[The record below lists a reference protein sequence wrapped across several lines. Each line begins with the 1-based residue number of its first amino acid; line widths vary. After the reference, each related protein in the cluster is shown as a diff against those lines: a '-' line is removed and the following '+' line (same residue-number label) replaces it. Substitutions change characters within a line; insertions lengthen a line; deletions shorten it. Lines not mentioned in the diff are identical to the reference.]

1 MPKDYY
7 QEFQD
12 LDLIHYDNELSDD
25 RFRQSKLPGRFRPSK
40 LPGRFRPSKLP
51 GRFRPSK
58 LPGRFRPSKLPGRF
72 RPSKLPGRFRQS
84 ELPDPDGEG
93 GASAGSGDMLA
104 AEIEEL
110 IRWDKLSIRWD
121 RLISEATTGF
131 NRVVRKNAFGT
142 VHDVRNA
149 PQSLFR
155 AVPRG
160 EGNELALA
168 YLFTLSNDNGEGLK
182 NRFLGGVDRLSQYIQ
197 ARSRV
202 EWISPR
208 EAVRPLDF
216 YNLVSGLHEHG
227 YLHAEHGY
235 LHAGGEWGVL
245 DIPVIMTLDQITSAL
260 ERSSGDAYYQLNT
273 GNHELVVAKKT
284 IAGQPRYFFYD
295 PNLAEVSLQGATQAD
310 SALAL
315 KKVIKSHLDQKS
327 KDGNWDGTLAD
338 FYGVRKDDSGKI
350 TFDVYHLNQARLNGK
365 QAFVD
370 FENLLSSDAY
380 RTERDRLVDVGNV
393 TVEGVTLSAVEL
405 YDLGATIDG
414 ERITS
419 ALDLSSAEIQAK
431 LKFLPKYLVKRL
443 VGVNSAS
450 ASDTQMQRNVQLL
463 RKLIDR
469 EGGDTRKLL
478 FGPGNS
484 QDKDLALK
492 ALDSVKKFIASDL
505 SINPRLWSKLQGIQ
519 PTSRTGLR
527 LFKASQ
533 RIGRLASPGFL
544 RRNKNSEITAED
556 QKQQAN
562 AFGRDGEFDLV
573 RHAPVD
579 VGNGTV
585 EDATIDGERI
595 TGDGER
601 ITGDGERITS
611 ALDLSAKM
619 PENNLQD
626 SRDLTRDANKLSDD
640 RFRQSDLPGRDGE
653 GGVSAGRAEIFEE
666 AVEKL
671 IRWDG
676 SGILW
681 DTLISEATTGFN
693 RVVRKNAFGTVH
705 HVRDAPQSLFRAF
718 PRGEGNELAL
728 AYLFTLSNDN
738 GEGLKDR
745 FLNGVDTLSRLI
757 QARSREGWIEPREA
771 ARPLDFRDLVSGLH
785 EHGYLHAGGERSVL
799 DITGTM
805 TLGQITSAL
814 ERSSGD
820 AYYQLNTGNHELVVA
835 KKTIAGQPRYFF
847 YDPNLAEVSLQGATQ
862 ADSALALK
870 KVIKS
875 HLDQKSKDG
884 NWDGTLA
891 DFYGVRKD
899 DSGKITFDV
908 YHLNQARLN
917 GKQAFVDFE
926 NLLSSDAYR
935 TERDRLVD
943 VGNVTVEGVTLSAV
957 ELYDLG
963 ATIDGE
969 RITSALDLSS
979 AEIQAKL
986 KFLPKYLGKRLV
998 GVNSASASDTQMQRN
1013 VQLLRKLIDRE
1024 GGDTR
1029 KLLFGAGN
1037 SRDKYLALKAL
1048 NSVKKFVSASDL
1060 SINPRLWSHLQGIQ
1074 LTSRTGLRLFKASQR
1089 IGRLASPGFL
1099 RRNKSSEITAEDQK
1113 QQANAFGRDGEFDL
1127 VRHAPVDVGNG
1138 TVEGATIDGERI
1150 TSALDLSAKM
1160 PENNLQDSRDLTRD
1174 ANKLSDDRF
1183 RQSELPGR
1191 DGEGGASAG
1200 SGDMLAAEIEELI
1213 RWDKLRVRWD
1223 GLVSEATT
1231 GFNRVV
1237 RKNAFGTVHHV
1248 HDAPQS
1254 LFRAVPRGEGNELAL
1269 AYLFTLSNDNGE
1281 GLKDRF
1287 LNGVD
1292 TLSRLIQAQSR
1303 EGWIELREAARTLD
1317 FRDLVSGLHEHG
1329 YLHAEHG
1336 YLHAGGEWGVLD
1348 IPVIMTLDQI
1358 TSALE
1363 RSSGDAY
1370 YQLNTGN
1377 HELVVAKK
1385 TIAGQPRYFFYDPNL
1400 AEVSLQG
1407 ATQAVSALALKKVI
1421 KSHLDQKS
1429 KDGNWDGTL
1438 ADFYGVRKDDSAEI
1452 TFDVYHLNQA
1462 RLNGKQAFVDFE
1474 NLLSSDAYRTERDRL
1489 VDVGNVTV
1497 EGVTLSAVELYDLGA
1512 TIDGERIT
1520 SALDLSSAEIQA
1532 KLKFLPKYLVKRLVG
1547 VNTASASDTQM
1558 QRNVQLLRKLI
1569 DREGGDTRKLL
1580 FGPGNSRDKY
1590 LALKALN
1597 SVKKFVSASDLSI
1610 NPRLWSHLQGIQ
1622 LTSRTGLRLF
1632 KASQRIGRLASPGF
1646 LRRNKSSEITAEDQ
1660 KQQANAF
1667 GRDGEFDL
1675 VRHAPVDVGNGTVED
1690 ATIDGERIT
1699 GDGERITGDGERIT
1713 SALDLSAKM
1722 PENNLQ
1728 DSRDLTRDANKLS
1741 DDRFRQS
1748 DLPGRDG
1755 EGGVSAGRAEI
1766 FEEAVEKLIRWDG
1779 SGILWD
1785 TLISEA
1791 TTGFNRVVRKNAFGT
1806 VHHVRDAPQSLFRA
1820 FPRGEG
1826 NELALAYLFTLS
1838 NDNGEGLKDRFLN
1851 GVDTLSRLIQARSRE
1866 GWIEPREAARPLDF
1880 RDLVSGLH
1888 EHGYLHAG
1896 GERSVLDITGTM
1908 TLGQITSALER
1919 SSGDAYY
1926 QVNTGNHEL
1935 VVAKKTIAGQPRYF
1949 FYDPNLAEVSL
1960 QGATQAD
1967 SALALKKVIKSHL
1980 DQKSK
1985 DRNWY
1990 GTLADF
1996 YGVRKDDSGKI
2007 TFDVYHLNQARLNGK
2022 QAFVDFENLLSSD
2035 AYRTERD
2042 RLVDVGNV
2050 TVEGVTLSAVELYD
2064 LGATIDGERIT
2075 SALDL
2080 SSAEIQAKLKFLP
2093 KYLGKRLVGVNSASA
2108 SDTQMQRNVQL
2119 LRKLIDREGGDTR
2132 KLLFGAGNSQDK
2144 DLALKALNSVKK
2156 FIASDLSINSRLWS
2170 HLQGIQPTSR
2180 TGLRLFKAS
2189 QRIGRLASPG
2199 FLRRNKSSEITA
2211 EDQKQQANAFGRDGE
2226 FDLVRH
2232 APVDVGNG
2240 TVEGATIDGERITGD
2255 GERITSALDLSAK
2268 MPENNF
2274 QDSRDLTRYA
2284 SKLGE
2289 NPSLQLLI
2297 NKFNQD
2303 TIDSGVGSLLAEIDE
2318 IDDTLADLDDITWV
2332 ERRRTVT
2339 AELMLELHEVFRIKD
2354 DGSIASR
2361 EEFQNVVRQLRAVD
2375 APDQVISDLQTAYN
2389 QFKENFES
2397 LITSDAWL
2405 LLADQGR
2412 TDDRFRQSEL
2422 PDPDGEGGAS
2432 AGSGDMLD
2440 EAVEE
2445 LIRWDKLSIRWDRLI
2460 SEATTGFNFS
2470 IRWDRLISEAT
2481 TGFNRVVRK
2490 NAFGTVHDVHDAPQS
2505 LFRAV
2510 PRGEGN
2516 ELALAYLFTLAVD
2529 NDNGEGL
2536 KDRFL
2541 NGVDTLSRL
2550 IQAGSREGWIKLRE
2564 AARPLDFRNL
2574 VSGLHEHGYL
2584 HAGGER
2590 SVLDITGTMT
2600 LGQITS
2606 ALEGSS
2612 GDAYYQLNTGNHAL
2626 VVAKKTIA
2634 GQPRYF
2640 FYDPNFAEVSLQGAT
2655 QADSALA
2662 LKNVIKSHLDQKS
2675 EYGYW
2680 YGTLA
2685 DFYGVRKDDSAE
2697 ITFDVYH
2704 LNQARL
2710 NGKQAFVDFENLLS
2724 SDAYRT
2730 ERDRLVD
2737 VGNVTVEGVTLSAVE
2752 LYDLGATIDGERITS
2767 ALDLSSAEIQ
2777 AKLKFLPKYLVKRLV
2792 GVNSAS
2798 ASDTQM
2804 QRNVQLLR
2812 NLIDRE
2818 GGDTRKLL
2826 FGPGNSQDKYLA
2838 LKALDSVKK
2847 FIAFDLSINPRLWS
2861 KLQGIQL
2868 TSRTGLRLFKASQR
2882 IGRLASPG
2890 FLRRNKSSEITAEDQ
2905 KQQANAF
2912 GRDGEFDLVR
2922 HAPVDVGNGT
2932 VEGATRDG
2940 ERITGN
2946 GERITSALDLSSAG
2960 IQAKMPEN
2968 NFQDFRDLTRYAN
2981 KYATK
2986 LKLSDDRFRQSKLPG
3001 RFRPSKLPGRFRP
3014 SKLPGR
3020 FRPSKLPGRFRQ
3032 SKLPDWFRQSKLPGR
3047 DGEGGASAGS
3057 GDMLAAEIEELI
3069 RWDKLSIRWDGLV
3082 SEATTGFNRVVR
3094 KNAFG
3099 TVHHVHDAP
3108 QSLFRA
3114 VPRGEGNELAL
3125 AYLFTLS
3132 NDNGEGLKDRF
3143 LNGVDTLSRLIQE
3156 QSREGG
3162 IELREAARTL
3172 DFRNLVSG
3180 LHEHGYL
3187 HAEHGYLHAGGEW
3200 GVLDIPVIMTLDQ
3213 ITSALERSSGDA
3225 YYQLNTGNHEL
3236 VVAKKTIAGQ
3246 PRYFFY
3252 DPNLAEV
3259 SLQGATQADSAL
3271 ALKKVIK
3278 SHLDQKSKYGNWDG
3292 TLADF
3297 YGVRKD
3303 DSGKITFDVYH
3314 LNQARLNG
3322 KQAFVDFENLLS
3334 SDAYRTERDRLV
3346 DVGNVKVEG
3355 VTLSA
3360 VELYDLGATIDGKR
3374 ITGDGKRITGDGK
3387 RITGDGKRITG
3398 DGEQITGDGER
3409 ITGDG
3414 KRITGDGERITG
3426 DGKRITGD
3434 GERITGDG
3442 ERITGD
3448 GERITGDGE
3457 RITGDGERI
3466 TGDDDRITGDGER
3479 ITGDGERITGDDD
3492 RITGDGE
3499 RITGDGERITSAM
3512 DLSSTEIQAR
3522 LKFSPKYLVKRLVG
3536 VNTASDTQMQRNVQL
3551 LRKPID
3557 REGGDTGDGERITG
3571 DGERITGDG
3580 ERITG
3585 DGERIT
3591 GDGERITSAMDL
3603 SSAEIQARLKFSPKY
3618 LVKRLVGVNTASASD
3633 TQMQRNVQLLRKLI
3647 DREGG
3652 NTRKLLLGPG
3662 NSRDKYLALNALNS
3676 VKKFVSASDLSINP
3690 RLWSHLQTI
3699 QLTSRTGLRLFKI
3712 SQRIGLAGTGFGY
3725 VQSVS
3730 GIVNYLRRRK
3740 SSEMTAEN
3748 QKQLDIQLGVNIG
3761 GLVYDLGS
3769 NFLERGINRVAPSL
3783 IRTGAK
3789 LVRTGAKLASS
3800 GTQSTSVVGL
3810 TVVESTV
3817 VGRTVV
3823 ESTVVGRTGAG
3834 IGKGLAGLTKAGRAA
3849 SVVGRTVSGI
3859 GKALAKAGGAVL
3871 AVLGSGF
3878 DIYGAYEAFSKLDSA
3893 TGKHRIDLIVNGTLS
3908 VAGAVV
3914 GIVTGTAAAVLAA
3927 SSAGGPV
3934 VIAGMIIAALL
3945 ALGGSIYNAVRV
3957 IDDIDDYIEL
3967 TPYERLRNGWLAF
3980 WGMDVDPDIENRA
3993 NKAKTLEA
4001 ANIQI
4006 KKLLKEANEKILE
4019 TDPSKPGIH
4028 EVIYSPGGD
4037 VILEEHYYR
4046 RVEVKVRYIREGGGG
4061 RTGSTRSYEYKWE
4074 VLKDRVKPEDVDS
4087 VIRKSKT
4094 RFKIRVVQSELKY
4107 WTLAGLEDQDDM
4119 VNVRTGVSN
4128 ARSVETPVNDEVSDE
4143 AVAFFNLGG
4152 GNDYAIG
4159 YDDRKNHFVV
4169 YNGYKYFI
4177 GGSRDDV
4184 FILIKDDMETTAN
4197 LYGKDGDD
4205 TLVLKCD
4212 FSSAGGVQLQTN
4224 LETGKVT
4231 LGNEILAN
4239 IVDFEKVTGSDLD
4252 VEETITGNDQDNVL
4266 DSNGGRNN
4274 WLFGKGGDD
4283 ILIVHDGTTAIGG
4296 TGDDVFILIKDDME
4310 TMETTANLY
4319 GKDGDDTLVLKCDFS
4334 SAGGVQLQTNLETG
4348 KVTLGNEILAN
4359 IVDFEKVTGSD
4370 LDVEETITGN
4380 DQDNV
4385 LDSNGGRNN
4394 WLFGK
4399 GGDDILIVH
4408 DGTTA
4413 IGGTGADTYLIKS
4426 DAGEPE
4432 SDAGEPE
4439 SDAGEPESDAGEPE
4453 SDAGEPES
4461 DAGEVVIVNTVGD
4474 GSTRMTD
4481 VTYEQDYLLYN
4492 LPRHLIELRTE
4503 GDDVILSPKA
4513 GVKGVPSVRVK
4524 DFLLGEAHR
4533 HIGLIDEGG
4542 VFYEIGVDENGQ
4554 AYLSDVGV
4562 LMLQEDGERSE
4573 TPLGK
4578 AVVRGTKF
4586 ADRIVA
4592 NSVDA
4597 ETSDVLIGGGGDD
4610 TLIGAFGNDTLKGGS
4625 GNDIIISK
4633 GGEDHII
4640 GGDGSDDIIFDVIAS
4655 GIKVV
4660 DSSNA
4665 DGMADTVW
4673 LPFSVFDANF
4683 AREGDHLVVQGHSP
4697 FARDGVLLTVVLKD
4711 YYKSASYQ
4719 QINLNSFVAKDGHIS
4734 ANNMEKYSV
4743 EVVQGHSPFAR
4754 DGELLTVVLKDYY
4767 KSASYQQINLN
4778 SFVEEGLR
4786 PSGGDQADTID
4797 QTQRAGTATRYNL
4810 PNQKTAANVE
4820 RLIQDMATQYTE
4832 SSAATQPQ
4840 QDIDI
4845 AKYWQVSPNT
4855 QST

>member
-25 RFRQSKLPGRFRPSK
+25 RFRQSELPG
-40 LPGRFRPSKLP
+40 L
-51 GRFRPSK
+51 
-58 LPGRFRPSKLPGRF
+58 
-72 RPSKLPGRFRQS
+72 
-84 ELPDPDGEG
+84 DGEG
-93 GASAGSGDMLA
+93 GASAGSV
-104 AEIEEL
+104 EILEKAVAKL

-121 RLISEATTGF
+121 GLVFEGTTGF

-142 VHDVRNA
+142 VHHVHDA

-168 YLFTLSNDNGEGLK
+168 YLFTLAVDNDNGEGLK
-182 NRFLGGVDRLSQYIQ
+182 NRFLNGVNTLSQLIQ
-197 ARSRV
+197 
-202 EWISPR
+202 EQSPDGWMSLR
-208 EAVRPLDF
+208 EVAQTLDF
-216 YNLVSGLHEHG
+216 CN
-227 YLHAEHGY
+227 
-235 LHAGGEWGVL
+235 
-245 DIPVIMTLDQITSAL
+245 
-260 ERSSGDAYYQLNT
+260 
-273 GNHELVVAKKT
+273 
-284 IAGQPRYFFYD
+284 
-295 PNLAEVSLQGATQAD
+295 
-310 SALAL
+310 
-315 KKVIKSHLDQKS
+315 
-327 KDGNWDGTLAD
+327 
-338 FYGVRKDDSGKI
+338 
-350 TFDVYHLNQARLNGK
+350 
-365 QAFVD
+365 
-370 FENLLSSDAY
+370 
-380 RTERDRLVDVGNV
+380 
-393 TVEGVTLSAVEL
+393 
-405 YDLGATIDG
+405 
-414 ERITS
+414 
-419 ALDLSSAEIQAK
+419 
-431 LKFLPKYLVKRL
+431 
-443 VGVNSAS
+443 
-450 ASDTQMQRNVQLL
+450 
-463 RKLIDR
+463 
-469 EGGDTRKLL
+469 
-478 FGPGNS
+478 
-484 QDKDLALK
+484 
-492 ALDSVKKFIASDL
+492 
-505 SINPRLWSKLQGIQ
+505 
-519 PTSRTGLR
+519 
-527 LFKASQ
+527 
-533 RIGRLASPGFL
+533 
-544 RRNKNSEITAED
+544 
-556 QKQQAN
+556 
-562 AFGRDGEFDLV
+562 
-573 RHAPVD
+573 
-579 VGNGTV
+579 
-585 EDATIDGERI
+585 
-595 TGDGER
+595 
-601 ITGDGERITS
+601 
-611 ALDLSAKM
+611 
-619 PENNLQD
+619 
-626 SRDLTRDANKLSDD
+626 
-640 RFRQSDLPGRDGE
+640 
-653 GGVSAGRAEIFEE
+653 
-666 AVEKL
+666 
-671 IRWDG
+671 
-676 SGILW
+676 
-681 DTLISEATTGFN
+681 
-693 RVVRKNAFGTVH
+693 
-705 HVRDAPQSLFRAF
+705 
-718 PRGEGNELAL
+718 
-728 AYLFTLSNDN
+728 
-738 GEGLKDR
+738 
-745 FLNGVDTLSRLI
+745 
-757 QARSREGWIEPREA
+757 
-771 ARPLDFRDLVSGLH
+771 LVSGLH

-847 YDPNLAEVSLQGATQ
+847 YDPNFAEVSLQGATQ
-862 ADSALALK
+862 ADSALVLK
-870 KVIKS
+870 NVIKS
-875 HLDQKSKDG
+875 HLDQKSEYG
-884 NWDGTLA
+884 YWDGTLA

-899 DSGKITFDV
+899 DSAKITFDV

-926 NLLSSDAYR
+926 SLLTSDDYRTERDRPVDVGNVTVEGATIDGERITSALDLSSAEIQAKMPENNLQDSRDLTRYASKLGENPSLQLLINMFNQDTIDSGVGSLLAEIDDTLADDTITWDDSGVERRRTVTAELILELHEVFRIKDDGSIASREEFQNVVRQLRAVDAPDQVISDLQTAYNQFKDNFESLITSDAWLLLADQGRTDDRFRQSELPGLDGEGGASAGSVEILEKAVAKLIRWDKLSIRWDGLVFEGTIGFNRVVRKNAFGTVHHVHDAPQSLFRAVPRGEGNELALAYLFTLAVDNDNGEGLKNRFLNGVNTLSRLIQEQSPDGWMSLREVAQTLDFCNLVSGLHEHGYLHAGGERSVLDITGTMTLGQITSALERSSGDAYYQLNTGNHELVVAKKTIAGQPRYFFYDPNFAEVSLQGATQADSALVLKNVIKSHLDQKSEYGYWDGTLADFYGVRKDDSAKITFDVYHLNQARLNGKQAFVDFESLLTSDAYR
-935 TERDRLVD
+935 TERDRLVDVGNVTVEGVTIDGDFRDLTRYANKYARKLKLERDRLVD

-986 KFLPKYLGKRLV
+986 KFSPKYLVKRLV
-998 GVNSASASDTQMQRN
+998 GVNTASDTQMQRN

-1048 NSVKKFVSASDL
+1048 NSVKKF
-1060 SINPRLWSHLQGIQ
+1060 
-1074 LTSRTGLRLFKASQR
+1074 
-1089 IGRLASPGFL
+1089 
-1099 RRNKSSEITAEDQK
+1099 
-1113 QQANAFGRDGEFDL
+1113 
-1127 VRHAPVDVGNG
+1127 
-1138 TVEGATIDGERI
+1138 
-1150 TSALDLSAKM
+1150 
-1160 PENNLQDSRDLTRD
+1160 
-1174 ANKLSDDRF
+1174 
-1183 RQSELPGR
+1183 
-1191 DGEGGASAG
+1191 
-1200 SGDMLAAEIEELI
+1200 
-1213 RWDKLRVRWD
+1213 
-1223 GLVSEATT
+1223 
-1231 GFNRVV
+1231 
-1237 RKNAFGTVHHV
+1237 
-1248 HDAPQS
+1248 
-1254 LFRAVPRGEGNELAL
+1254 
-1269 AYLFTLSNDNGE
+1269 
-1281 GLKDRF
+1281 
-1287 LNGVD
+1287 
-1292 TLSRLIQAQSR
+1292 
-1303 EGWIELREAARTLD
+1303 
-1317 FRDLVSGLHEHG
+1317 
-1329 YLHAEHG
+1329 
-1336 YLHAGGEWGVLD
+1336 
-1348 IPVIMTLDQI
+1348 
-1358 TSALE
+1358 
-1363 RSSGDAY
+1363 
-1370 YQLNTGN
+1370 
-1377 HELVVAKK
+1377 
-1385 TIAGQPRYFFYDPNL
+1385 
-1400 AEVSLQG
+1400 
-1407 ATQAVSALALKKVI
+1407 
-1421 KSHLDQKS
+1421 
-1429 KDGNWDGTL
+1429 
-1438 ADFYGVRKDDSAEI
+1438 
-1452 TFDVYHLNQA
+1452 
-1462 RLNGKQAFVDFE
+1462 
-1474 NLLSSDAYRTERDRL
+1474 
-1489 VDVGNVTV
+1489 
-1497 EGVTLSAVELYDLGA
+1497 
-1512 TIDGERIT
+1512 
-1520 SALDLSSAEIQA
+1520 
-1532 KLKFLPKYLVKRLVG
+1532 
-1547 VNTASASDTQM
+1547 
-1558 QRNVQLLRKLI
+1558 
-1569 DREGGDTRKLL
+1569 
-1580 FGPGNSRDKY
+1580 
-1590 LALKALN
+1590 
-1597 SVKKFVSASDLSI
+1597 
-1610 NPRLWSHLQGIQ
+1610 
-1622 LTSRTGLRLF
+1622 
-1632 KASQRIGRLASPGF
+1632 
-1646 LRRNKSSEITAEDQ
+1646 
-1660 KQQANAF
+1660 
-1667 GRDGEFDL
+1667 
-1675 VRHAPVDVGNGTVED
+1675 
-1690 ATIDGERIT
+1690 
-1699 GDGERITGDGERIT
+1699 
-1713 SALDLSAKM
+1713 
-1722 PENNLQ
+1722 
-1728 DSRDLTRDANKLS
+1728 
-1741 DDRFRQS
+1741 
-1748 DLPGRDG
+1748 
-1755 EGGVSAGRAEI
+1755 
-1766 FEEAVEKLIRWDG
+1766 
-1779 SGILWD
+1779 
-1785 TLISEA
+1785 
-1791 TTGFNRVVRKNAFGT
+1791 
-1806 VHHVRDAPQSLFRA
+1806 
-1820 FPRGEG
+1820 
-1826 NELALAYLFTLS
+1826 
-1838 NDNGEGLKDRFLN
+1838 
-1851 GVDTLSRLIQARSRE
+1851 
-1866 GWIEPREAARPLDF
+1866 
-1880 RDLVSGLH
+1880 
-1888 EHGYLHAG
+1888 
-1896 GERSVLDITGTM
+1896 
-1908 TLGQITSALER
+1908 
-1919 SSGDAYY
+1919 
-1926 QVNTGNHEL
+1926 
-1935 VVAKKTIAGQPRYF
+1935 
-1949 FYDPNLAEVSL
+1949 
-1960 QGATQAD
+1960 
-1967 SALALKKVIKSHL
+1967 
-1980 DQKSK
+1980 
-1985 DRNWY
+1985 
-1990 GTLADF
+1990 
-1996 YGVRKDDSGKI
+1996 
-2007 TFDVYHLNQARLNGK
+2007 
-2022 QAFVDFENLLSSD
+2022 
-2035 AYRTERD
+2035 
-2042 RLVDVGNV
+2042 
-2050 TVEGVTLSAVELYD
+2050 
-2064 LGATIDGERIT
+2064 
-2075 SALDL
+2075 
-2080 SSAEIQAKLKFLP
+2080 
-2093 KYLGKRLVGVNSASA
+2093 
-2108 SDTQMQRNVQL
+2108 
-2119 LRKLIDREGGDTR
+2119 
-2132 KLLFGAGNSQDK
+2132 
-2144 DLALKALNSVKK
+2144 
-2156 FIASDLSINSRLWS
+2156 IASDLSINSRLWS
-2170 HLQGIQPTSR
+2170 HLQRIQPTSR

-2211 EDQKQQANAFGRDGE
+2211 EDQKQQANAFGRGGE

-2232 APVDVGNG
+2232 APVDVGNV

-2255 GERITSALDLSAK
+2255 GERITGNGERITSALDLSSAGIQAK
-2268 MPENNF
+2268 MPENNL
-2274 QDSRDLTRYA
+2274 QDSRDLTRDANKYA
-2284 SKLGE
+2284 TKLKL
-2289 NPSLQLLI
+2289 S
-2297 NKFNQD
+2297 
-2303 TIDSGVGSLLAEIDE
+2303 
-2318 IDDTLADLDDITWV
+2318 
-2332 ERRRTVT
+2332 
-2339 AELMLELHEVFRIKD
+2339 
-2354 DGSIASR
+2354 
-2361 EEFQNVVRQLRAVD
+2361 
-2375 APDQVISDLQTAYN
+2375 
-2389 QFKENFES
+2389 
-2397 LITSDAWL
+2397 
-2405 LLADQGR
+2405 
-2412 TDDRFRQSEL
+2412 DDRFRQSKL
-2422 PDPDGEGGAS
+2422 PGLDGEGGAS
-2432 AGSGDMLD
+2432 AGSVEIL
-2440 EAVEE
+2440 EKAVAK
-2445 LIRWDKLSIRWDRLI
+2445 LIRRDKLSVRWDRLVY
-2460 SEATTGFNFS
+2460 EG
-2470 IRWDRLISEAT
+2470 T

-2490 NAFGTVHDVHDAPQS
+2490 NAFGTVHHVRNAPQS
-2505 LFRAV
+2505 LFRTV

-2536 KDRFL
+2536 KNRFL
-2541 NGVDTLSRL
+2541 GGVDRLSQY
-2550 IQAGSREGWIKLRE
+2550 IQARSRVEWISPRE
-2564 AARPLDFRNL
+2564 AVRPLDFYNL

-2600 LGQITS
+2600 LGQITFV
-2606 ALEGSS
+2606 LEGSS
-2612 GDAYYQLNTGNHAL
+2612 GDVYYQLNTGNHEL

-2655 QADSALA
+2655 QTDSALA

-2675 EYGYW
+2675 KDGNW

-2777 AKLKFLPKYLVKRLV
+2777 AKLKFSPKYLGKRLV
-2792 GVNSAS
+2792 GVNT

-2812 NLIDRE
+2812 KLIDRE

-2826 FGPGNSQDKYLA
+2826 FGAGNSRDKDLA

-2847 FIAFDLSINPRLWS
+2847 FIASDLSINPRLWS
-2861 KLQGIQL
+2861 HLQGIQP

-2890 FLRRNKSSEITAEDQ
+2890 FLRRNKNSEITAEDQ

-3047 DGEGGASAGS
+3047 DGEGRAI
-3057 GDMLAAEIEELI
+3057 LAATIEKLI
-3069 RWDKLSIRWDGLV
+3069 RWDDILSIRWDRLI

-3099 TVHHVHDAP
+3099 TVHDVRDAP

-3143 LNGVDTLSRLIQE
+3143 LNGVNTLSRLIQE

-3162 IELREAARTL
+3162 IELREAAQTL

-3180 LHEHGYL
+3180 LHEHGY
-3187 HAEHGYLHAGGEW
+3187 AYAGGERS
-3200 GVLDIPVIMTLDQ
+3200 VLEITGTMTLGQ

-3259 SLQGATQADSAL
+3259 SLHGATQADSAL
-3271 ALKKVIK
+3271 VLKDVIK

-3297 YGVRKD
+3297 YGVKKNDRA
-3303 DSGKITFDVYH
+3303 KITFDVYH
-3314 LNQARLNG
+3314 LNQERLNG

-3387 RITGDGKRITG
+3387 RITGDG
-3398 DGEQITGDGER
+3398 ER

-3414 KRITGDGERITG
+3414 K
-3426 DGKRITGD
+3426 
-3434 GERITGDG
+3434 
-3442 ERITGD
+3442 
-3448 GERITGDGE
+3448 
-3457 RITGDGERI
+3457 
-3466 TGDDDRITGDGER
+3466 
-3479 ITGDGERITGDDD
+3479 
-3492 RITGDGE
+3492 
-3499 RITGDGERITSAM
+3499 RITSAM
-3512 DLSSTEIQAR
+3512 DLSSTEIQAK
-3522 LKFSPKYLVKRLVG
+3522 LKFSPKYFVKRLVGVNTVKRLVG

-3557 REGGDTGDGERITG
+3557 REGGD
-3571 DGERITGDG
+3571 
-3580 ERITG
+3580 
-3585 DGERIT
+3585 
-3591 GDGERITSAMDL
+3591 
-3603 SSAEIQARLKFSPKY
+3603 
-3618 LVKRLVGVNTASASD
+3618 
-3633 TQMQRNVQLLRKLI
+3633 
-3647 DREGG
+3647 
-3652 NTRKLLLGPG
+3652 TRKLLLGPG

-3817 VGRTVV
+3817 VGRT
-3823 ESTVVGRTGAG
+3823 GAG

-3914 GIVTGTAAAVLAA
+3914 GIVTGIAAAVLAA

-4001 ANIQI
+4001 AKIQI
-4006 KKLLKEANEKILE
+4006 KKLLKEAAEKILE

-4046 RVEVKVRYIREGGGG
+4046 RVEHYVRHVRDGGASGGGG
-4061 RTGSTRSYEYKWE
+4061 TLGAASGSTTGYTYTWE
-4074 VLKDRVKPEDVDS
+4074 VFKDRVKPEDVAS
-4087 VIRKSKT
+4087 VERKTWFET
-4094 RFKIRVVQSELKY
+4094 RDVQSELKY
-4107 WTLAGLEDQDDM
+4107 WTLAGQEDQDDM

-4143 AVAFFNLGG
+4143 AVAFFKLGG

-4184 FILIKDDMETTAN
+4184 FILIKDD
-4197 LYGKDGDD
+4197 
-4205 TLVLKCD
+4205 
-4212 FSSAGGVQLQTN
+4212 
-4224 LETGKVT
+4224 
-4231 LGNEILAN
+4231 
-4239 IVDFEKVTGSDLD
+4239 
-4252 VEETITGNDQDNVL
+4252 
-4266 DSNGGRNN
+4266 
-4274 WLFGKGGDD
+4274 
-4283 ILIVHDGTTAIGG
+4283 
-4296 TGDDVFILIKDDME
+4296 
-4310 TMETTANLY
+4310 METTANLY

-4633 GGEDHII
+4633 GGEDQII

-4683 AREGDHLVVQGHSP
+4683 ARAGDHLVVQGHSP

-4743 EVVQGHSPFAR
+4743 EELQDKAR
-4754 DGELLTVVLKDYY
+4754 VAMSGRV
-4767 KSASYQQINLN
+4767 
-4778 SFVEEGLR
+4778 VEEGLR

-4797 QTQRAGTATRYNL
+4797 QTQRAGTTTRYNL

-4820 RLIQDMATQYTE
+4820 CLIQDMATQYTE